1 MLGLLSFLGFGGVQ
15 SLGCGVELPVGE
27 PLSLGELA
35 IHPIDW
41 SAAPLAA
48 GRVATIA
55 EGDDEVALFG
65 DTGVSLWTSGDSQG
79 RDSAVRSW
87 RSSAVVPALGF
98 SGRWLLGI
106 DGEGHVQRLRFG
118 PTQSLSLEDVSARY
132 QLQGKPVSEVAS
144 IGGALVG
151 FVLDGR
157 LAVSDGKTLKHYELS
172 VRGLVGGRGRA
183 AGLSDRG
190 VAIFDAESESLRH
203 VELPDAKGLALA
215 PDGLLWAATAD
226 ALYRES
232 GNTFEQA
239 YHVESPQQIVALSSA
254 GSGVWVLL
262 GDSLAQ
268 IRDGQLLTAP
278 LPGTWSPADGAS
290 PTLRLIGSPSGDAW
304 LLDDTQVVRVGEDSG
319 GGQDLALWRKQML
332 PVFQRLCQG
341 CHLPSGSAHIDLSTH
356 SSWARYRRVLAKRV
370 VEGQPTPM
378 PPVGSGK
385 LTPEELAALTA
396 WVSR

>member
-183 AGLSDRG
+183 AG
-190 VAIFDAESESLRH
+190 
-203 VELPDAKGLALA
+203 P
-215 PDGLLWAATAD
+215 
-226 ALYRES
+226 
-232 GNTFEQA
+232 
-239 YHVESPQQIVALSSA
+239 
-254 GSGVWVLL
+254 
-262 GDSLAQ
+262 
-268 IRDGQLLTAP
+268 
-278 LPGTWSPADGAS
+278 
-290 PTLRLIGSPSGDAW
+290 
-304 LLDDTQVVRVGEDSG
+304 
-319 GGQDLALWRKQML
+319 RK
-332 PVFQRLCQG
+332 
-341 CHLPSGSAHIDLSTH
+341 
-356 SSWARYRRVLAKRV
+356 
-370 VEGQPTPM
+370 
-378 PPVGSGK
+378 
-385 LTPEELAALTA
+385 
-396 WVSR
+396 

>member
-1 MLGLLSFLGFGGVQ
+1 M
-15 SLGCGVELPVGE
+15 
-27 PLSLGELA
+27 
-35 IHPIDW
+35 
-41 SAAPLAA
+41 
-48 GRVATIA
+48 
-55 EGDDEVALFG
+55 
-65 DTGVSLWTSGDSQG
+65 
-79 RDSAVRSW
+79 
-87 RSSAVVPALGF
+87 
-98 SGRWLLGI
+98 
-106 DGEGHVQRLRFG
+106 
-118 PTQSLSLEDVSARY
+118 
-132 QLQGKPVSEVAS
+132 
-144 IGGALVG
+144 
-151 FVLDGR
+151 
-157 LAVSDGKTLKHYELS
+157 
-172 VRGLVGGRGRA
+172 RGLVGGRGRA
-183 AGLSDRG
+183 GGLSDRG